1 MDHALRLVL
10 PLAAAFLT
18 AAAPAAFAGERLPVV
33 PVSDSGGFDKACP
46 NYYRQ
51 GNDADVTA
59 DVAEEFCNCISAEI
73 SGQGLGTEVLDFLG
87 RTYSEDLTTFMDQYP
102 KGEAWMQSYFA
113 AEKQCKENHDY
124 GSNQPPADDN
134 EGDDQSAA
142 NFPVDAGSWGGIVR
156 AGPGQ
161 QYAKLTSLAQGEGIT
176 LLENT
181 GIVSNDYP
189 WFRIRYRGKREGY
202 QWGGIICSIGD
213 QVEGTFETCP

>member
-1 MDHALRLVL
+1 MNLRLAL
-10 PLAAAFLT
+10 PLAAAFLV
-18 AAAPAAFAGERLPVV
+18 AVAPAALAGEQLPVV
-33 PVSDSGGFDKACP
+33 LVSDSSGFDKACS

-51 GNDADVTA
+51 GNDQDVTA

-73 SGQGLGTEVLDFLG
+73 SGQGLGTDVLDFLG
-87 RTYSEDLTTFMDQYP
+87 RTYSEDLTAFIDQYP

-113 AEKQCKENHDY
+113 AEKQCKESHDY

-142 NFPVDAGSWGGIVR
+142 AFPVEAGLWGGIVR

-161 QYAKLTSLAQGEGIT
+161 QYAKLTALAEGEGIT

-189 WFRIRYRGKREGY
+189 WFHIRYRGKREGY

-213 QVEGTFETCP
+213 QVEGTFETCR